1 MSSPTVLVEVL
12 TVEEKIELSQLEER
26 VERGLRAFCEAGL
39 ALRQIRDNRLYRESY
54 DVFEDYCRD
63 RWDLGKSYAYE
74 LIAAAEV
81 QENLSGVP
89 DAPRLTS
96 VSQARP
102 IAGLPPEQQV
112 EVVQAAVA
120 ETGKLTAATVT
131 AAAERLH
138 PKFQPEQQV
147 FVADADH
154 PQYQQSVKV
163 VEAQG
168 DIVLCEVPDSPRPV
182 PFFASELA
190 SELAPTLTDDAASP
204 LSPQSSPKPRPQHTI
219 EGLEVVLAVERE
231 RAAVLEDLLRR
242 IVESC
247 QHVSIQTLPA
257 SLLPLIREA
266 ESLL

>member
-1 MSSPTVLVEVL
+1 MSVLVEVL

-81 QENLSGVP
+81 QENLSGTP
-89 DAPRLTS
+89 DAPQLTS

-147 FVADADH
+147 FVADAEH
-154 PQYQQSVKV
+154 PQYQQPVKV

-182 PFFASELA
+182 PFFASELT
-190 SELAPTLTDDAASP
+190 PTLTNETSSV
-204 LSPQSSPKPRPQHTI
+204 LSPQSSLKTRPQHTI
-219 EGLEVVLAVERE
+219 EGLEVMLMVERE
-231 RAAVLEDLLRR
+231 RSAVLEDLLRR
-242 IVESC
+242 IVGSC
-247 QHVSIQTLPA
+247 QTASIQALPA
-257 SLLPLIREA
+257 SMLPLIREA